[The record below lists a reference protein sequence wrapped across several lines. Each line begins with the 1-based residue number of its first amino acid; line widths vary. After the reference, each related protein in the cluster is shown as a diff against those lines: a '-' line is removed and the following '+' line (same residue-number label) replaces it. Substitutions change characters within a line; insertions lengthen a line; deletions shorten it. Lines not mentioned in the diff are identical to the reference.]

1 MMMTDTERDSG
12 FGAKTSANEGDVSLV
27 FALFQWAGRSRDLS
41 RGVDSAVGVKVV
53 ELPMS

>member
-1 MMMTDTERDSG
+1 MTDTERDSG